1 MSHNWKNSSLNLRS
15 LQVKNKKKVALLG
28 HHAQYAIPAESLPL
42 AGLGTLGGDASA
54 YGVGFAGWVQPVGEL
69 LLNLDAVI
77 ERQALEVLPP
87 FVDGRSVI
95 NKELPH
101 NANSM
106 P

>member
-1 MSHNWKNSSLNLRS
+1 M
-15 LQVKNKKKVALLG
+15 ALLG

-42 AGLGTLGGDASA
+42 AGLGTLGGDASTH
-54 YGVGFAGWVQPVGEL
+54 GIGLAGWVQPVGEL
-69 LLNLDAVI
+69 LLNLDAVV
-77 ERQALEVLPP
+77 ERQALEVLPS
-87 FVDGRSVI
+87 FVDVRSVI

>member
-1 MSHNWKNSSLNLRS
+1 M
-15 LQVKNKKKVALLG
+15 QVKNKKKVALLG
-28 HHAQYAIPAESLPL
+28 HHAQDSIPAESLPL
-42 AGLGTLGGDASA
+42 SCLDALAGDSRTIVVL
-54 YGVGFAGWVQPVGEL
+54 FAVREL

-77 ERQALEVLPP
+77 ERQALEVIPSL
-87 FVDGRSVI
+87 VDGRSVI